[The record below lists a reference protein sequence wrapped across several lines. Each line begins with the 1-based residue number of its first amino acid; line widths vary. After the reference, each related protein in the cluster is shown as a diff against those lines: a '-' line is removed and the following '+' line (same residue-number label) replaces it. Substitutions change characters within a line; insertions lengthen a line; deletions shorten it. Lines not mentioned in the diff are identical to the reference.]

1 MLPKIHDDAYL
12 DKLIERGEYFNS
24 KTITELER
32 EEIEEYLRLKG
43 EVKDLIETIT
53 KAWDNVWDVVQ
64 KTREYQER
72 VGRQ

>member
-32 EEIEEYLRLKG
+32 EEIEEYLRLKD
-43 EVKDLIETIT
+43 EVEDLLETVI
-53 KAWDNVWDVVQ
+53 KAWDYVWDVVQ